1 VYNASYHNAR
11 KVIKYAGFLAGTERV
26 FRPGSMRNLTYRMD
40 ILTRE
45 HAAAVF
51 LEPDPVVGADGDVAP
66 GRYFRRRARDN
77 GVAPCTQS
85 MNCPML
91 RSSPAVERQIR
102 I

>member
-45 HAAAVF
+45 HVAAVF

-66 GRYFRRRARDN
+66 GRYFRRRAGQWR
-77 GVAPCTQS
+77 GPLHAKHELSYAEVIS
-85 MNCPML
+85 
-91 RSSPAVERQIR
+91 RR
-102 I
+102 